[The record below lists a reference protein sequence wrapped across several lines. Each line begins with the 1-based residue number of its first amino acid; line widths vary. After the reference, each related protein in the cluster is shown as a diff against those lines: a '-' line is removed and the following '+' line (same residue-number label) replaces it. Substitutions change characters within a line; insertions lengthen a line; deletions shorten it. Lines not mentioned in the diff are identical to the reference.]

1 MIKLKEEDQDW
12 YNAIVGGTEWEILS
26 SDMDEEEPKAAHIIA
41 LALDN
46 KNKRAFSIGQV
57 EILKALKSLCN
68 PNPGTFRAQ
77 YDSIQAWMANGLG
90 HDADDDRYYYAFRLV
105 MISGGKNSETLND
118 VFKWADNFVDESKR
132 QIRLESYR
140 IFAQYPSKYPT
151 VVKSKSK

>member
-1 MIKLKEEDQDW
+1 MNKLNKADQDW
-12 YNAIVGGTEWEILS
+12 YNAIVIGTEWEILS
-26 SDMDEEEPKAAHIIA
+26 SDMNKKEPKAAHIIA

-118 VFKWADNFVDESKR
+118 FSNGRIISSTNLSGRSDSNHIGCSH
-132 QIRLESYR
+132 ITRLNILPLLKCS
-140 IFAQYPSKYPT
+140 
-151 VVKSKSK
+151 